1 MEKQSTQN
9 NQLPAN
15 VPPIRQNEVPP
26 KQPNECPCATKKPRY
41 AEPRYISEI
50 STPHLATSRHASRIL
65 KFVKNSFNKKTKLI
79 KAFQDKAR
87 YLRKR
92 VTKFEELMLHLPQ
105 KDLVNADAAEMMELI
120 PENIKKMISR
130 KLTGSKFYVNEISF
144 ALTLHFYSPKLTN
157 MYDRHGKTC
166 CQMFL
171 L

>member
-1 MEKQSTQN
+1 MQKQSTQN

-50 STPHLATSRHASRIL
+50 STPHLATSRRASRIL

-79 KAFQDKAR
+79 KAFPDKAR

-92 VTKFEELMLHLPQ
+92 VTKFEELMLHLHQ
-105 KDLVNADAAEMMELI
+105 KDLVNADAAEMMA
-120 PENIKKMISR
+120 N
-130 KLTGSKFYVNEISF
+130 
-144 ALTLHFYSPKLTN
+144 
-157 MYDRHGKTC
+157 
-166 CQMFL
+166 
-171 L
+171 